1 MKTKVEERAAP
12 VRWVMQLLALPKW
25 WIAPLYLTGYVLL
38 NHISFVFPLVPFG
51 ITPWN
56 PSTGLSFV
64 LILLEGRRYL
74 PLLFLAPFTA
84 DLLLHGSSVPL
95 WVELIDSCV
104 VGGGYAAATLALL
117 HPKLRFDR
125 ALSSR
130 CDLLWLLLVAGVSS
144 GLVALA
150 TALVYALV
158 GLLAWEQLQAATLHY
173 WVGDAIGVFVVTP
186 FLLSFLASPRLPRLN
201 LEMAGQ
207 LAAIVLA

>member
-1 MKTKVEERAAP
+1 MKKAEQGTAQVEWMIQP
-12 VRWVMQLLALPKW
+12 LALPTW

-95 WVELIDSCV
+95 WVELIDSC
-104 VGGGYAAATLALL
+104 
-117 HPKLRFDR
+117 
-125 ALSSR
+125 
-130 CDLLWLLLVAGVSS
+130 
-144 GLVALA
+144 
-150 TALVYALV
+150 
-158 GLLAWEQLQAATLHY
+158 
-173 WVGDAIGVFVVTP
+173 
-186 FLLSFLASPRLPRLN
+186 
-201 LEMAGQ
+201 
-207 LAAIVLA
+207 